1 MNTLVSNNTQLLKL
15 IAEAHLDDRDIQEIL
30 RIFPILWEK
39 RQLEILDDWPKVSN
53 QIRLHRE
60 QIEKEKE
67 IFLVQAIS
75 DIERDLEEYT
85 KSLVQT
91 NTKKQLQ
98 KLTKQK

>member
-15 IAEAHLDDRDIQEIL
+15 IAEAHLDDRDTQEIL

-39 RQLEILDDWPKVSN
+39 RQLEILDDWPRVSD

-67 IFLVQAIS
+67 IFLIQAIEN
-75 DIERDLEEYT
+75 IEKDLEDYNKKLIQNT
-85 KSLVQT
+85 SKDKLQRLVI
-91 NTKKQLQ
+91 Q
-98 KLTKQK
+98 K